1 MAPAGCPDAHPSRN
15 TALEIGDQA
24 KIIRPSHFE
33 KVYSSAMRSGTN
45 LDRFDVAIVA
55 ALRRNAR
62 ISNKRLA
69 EMVGL
74 APSTCL
80 ERVRRLVDLGVLRGF
95 HADVDLGAVEMG
107 MQALIAVRMR
117 EHSRDLVDSLH
128 AYTLTLPQVLA
139 VYHVA
144 GADDFL
150 VHVAVRDA
158 QELRDLALDAFTTR
172 PEVDRI
178 DTRLIFEHQATW
190 RLPGEQF

>member
-1 MAPAGCPDAHPSRN
+1 MRAGD
-15 TALEIGDQA
+15 D
-24 KIIRPSHFE
+24 
-33 KVYSSAMRSGTN
+33 
-45 LDRFDVAIVA
+45 LDRFDVAILS
-55 ALRRNAR
+55 ALRKNAR

-80 ERVRRLVDLGVLRGF
+80 ERVRRLVELGVLRGF
-95 HADVDLGAVEMG
+95 HADVNLAPLDMG

-117 EHSRDLVDSLH
+117 EHSRDLVDSFR
-128 AYTLTLPQVLA
+128 AYALTLPQVLG
-139 VYHVA
+139 VFHVS

-158 QELRDLALDAFTTR
+158 HELRDLALDAFTTR

-178 DTRLIFEHQATW
+178 ETRLIFEHMASWT
-190 RLPGEQF
+190 LPGPHPTRG